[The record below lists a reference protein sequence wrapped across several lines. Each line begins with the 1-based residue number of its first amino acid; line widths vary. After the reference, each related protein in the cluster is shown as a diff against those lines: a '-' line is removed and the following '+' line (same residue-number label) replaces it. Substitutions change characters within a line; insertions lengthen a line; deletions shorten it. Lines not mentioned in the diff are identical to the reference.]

1 MKILFNIE
9 DKKNP
14 TLGVGFCSERK
25 CIILPTRPV
34 DLGEEWECKIVK
46 EAPKYIL
53 VEPLKK
59 IIERKYYKRSQSE
72 IGIVDVYLCSGTRD
86 LGTEI
91 VDYSSLVVKEIV
103 DNQILHKLTIDD
115 TLLVWTETVDP
126 LQSFI
131 ANMLAFGDK
140 DFITEYW
147 NEIESNYEALKKEL
161 KEELNSKVFTWQ
173 FKPRDWDAGLE
184 DELSWRPG
192 LLEID
197 SPDNRVIRF
206 PKETVLK
213 CSKRDLP
220 TGYYGWWESSEYDN
234 EKDDVNR
241 RLLEYKLAFFDD
253 YYRFEEG
260 YEGEH
265 FKALELVFNKLA
277 SK

>member
-1 MKILFNIE
+1 MKVLFNIE

-14 TLGVGFCSERK
+14 TFGVGFCSQRK
-25 CIILPTRPV
+25 CVILPTRPV
-34 DLGEEWECKIVK
+34 LVGEEWECRLVK

-53 VEPLKK
+53 VEPINR
-59 IIERKYYKRSQSE
+59 IIERKYYKHSQSE
-72 IGIVDVYLCSGTRD
+72 IGVVDVYLSCGTRD
-86 LGTEI
+86 LGVE
-91 VDYSSLVVKEIV
+91 VHDYSGLVAKEIV
-103 DNQILHKLTIDD
+103 DNQILHKLTIDGA
-115 TLLVWTETVDP
+115 LLVWTETVDP
-126 LQSFI
+126 LQSFVSD
-131 ANMLAFGDK
+131 MLTFGDK
-140 DFITEYW
+140 DFIAEYW
-147 NEIESNYEALKKEL
+147 HEIESNYELLKEEL

-173 FKPRDWDAGLE
+173 FKPRDWDAALE

-265 FKALELVFNKLA
+265 YRALELVFNKLA